1 MNKIILGIIG
11 LLLTSAVNIGFLLP
25 SKSIKNDNNLSI
37 LFMRVIFIITGL
49 ISFLSFFIPGLKA
62 NKNIL
67 SNIKTHL
74 DYKLIIYFAV
84 ILFLMNIFILLA
96 INKGG
101 PISFIIINFNVG
113 IVILFGILFN
123 KDPVDFKLILSLII
137 FLLVGIYT
145 IIHQNE
151 LKLKLK

>member
-11 LLLTSAVNIGFLLP
+11 LLLTSAINIGFLLP
-25 SKSIKNDNNLSI
+25 SKSIKNDKNLSI

-74 DYKLIIYFAV
+74 DYKLIIYF
-84 ILFLMNIFILLA
+84 
-96 INKGG
+96 
-101 PISFIIINFNVG
+101 
-113 IVILFGILFN
+113 
-123 KDPVDFKLILSLII
+123 
-137 FLLVGIYT
+137 
-145 IIHQNE
+145 
-151 LKLKLK
+151 